1 MPPTESGL
9 TRIQLCGRLKADVEG
24 RHVTPELRGRQ
35 GRVLLAYLVMNRG
48 RPVSRDELIGAIWP
62 ESPPADPS
70 AALRT
75 QLSRLRSALGPHALA
90 GRDAVEL
97 HLPADTWIDVE
108 AAERAIVAADSALKA
123 ADWKDAWAHAH
134 IALNIAGRPF
144 LAGFEAPWVE
154 DVRRELEE
162 LHMRSREVIARAG
175 IGLGGSELAG
185 AERAARALIRSAP
198 FRESGYLL
206 LMRALVASGNKAEAL
221 RTYDELRNLLAEELG
236 SAPGAEIQ
244 ALHRRLLGGDPGEPA
259 APEPEIAPLGVAAA
273 PAGGESSVPAFELPL
288 PTWLLP
294 RRRSPFVGRV
304 AELEHLDELWEDT
317 SRGVR
322 QIVLVGGDPGVGKT
336 RLATE
341 FAQRVHSRGGGV
353 LYGRA
358 DEPGTLTYQ
367 PFVEALR
374 HWAINASVED
384 IEDGLGPNADI
395 LARLLPEITI
405 RLEHAP
411 SNGGELARDRL
422 FDAVTATFA
431 AISTK
436 RPTLLVIDD
445 LHWAD
450 AGSLLMLRHIARSP
464 HRAGMLILATYRETE
479 PSDLLSATLADLGRE
494 RLFERQH
501 LAGLSV
507 EEVVELVTSI
517 LGGAPEPGLG
527 ETIHEETGG
536 NPFLVEALVD
546 HLAATSETWP
556 QTAGSTRA
564 AIYADGVPDL
574 VREAISYRVGGL
586 GEVPAQVLELASL
599 IGREFESDLVVEVS
613 DLPGEEVISALEDA
627 VAAGLLTDVP
637 GTLDRYAFSHSLFRQ
652 AVYATV
658 GKGRRVALHR
668 RLAEV
673 LEKRHGAD
681 PRHVSELARH
691 FSGASPSAASKALEY
706 GVRAGASALGS
717 LAYEEAVEHYSG
729 ALAAL
734 DASGNDDDALR
745 CELLLA
751 LGDAE
756 WRCGDIEASREAFG
770 RAARIARGLGDSEAL
785 ARAALGFC
793 GRGWERFG
801 VRDEEA
807 LDLLEAA
814 LAEGSQPSGL
824 RCRALARL
832 AEMLHFSGDSTRAD
846 VASREALELARR
858 EDDPETTAAALIG
871 RWYACFGPDGLEER
885 ARLTRELT
893 ELTAGLGDRDIEIHA
908 RLLEV
913 VVRLELAEFAELDVA
928 ISEHAL
934 LADQMKEPA
943 GQVQSKAFQAMRGL
957 MEGRFADV
965 ERLAG
970 EVLEM
975 GALSEAPNAVQYS
988 ALELYLL
995 RWEQGRLA
1003 EMEAPV
1009 RDLVDR
1015 FKAIPAWRAM
1025 LAFLLADVG
1034 RPTEARAELERV
1046 MAPRLAEPARDAT
1059 WLAELTFDAMT
1070 VVLLEDAPS
1079 AAGLYDLLLPYRGRV
1094 VVFGGAAAYL
1104 GSVSHQLGT
1113 LASLLGR
1120 PTDAVGHLEEAVTVD
1135 ERAGAL
1141 PWLARGRYDLARI
1154 LASRGE
1160 SGDAER
1166 AGRLLAEAGRTAEHL
1181 GMERLLR
1188 RISSPL
1194 PSPAG

>member
-1 MPPTESGL
+1 M

-48 RPVSRDELIGAIWP
+48 RPVSRDELIAAIWP
-62 ESPPADPS
+62 GSPPADPA

-75 QLSRLRSALGPHALA
+75 QLSRLRSALGPNALA

-97 HLPADTWIDVE
+97 HLHPDTWIDVE
-108 AAERAIVAADSALKA
+108 AAERAIVAADTALKG

-162 LHMRSREVIARAG
+162 LHLRSREVIARAG

-206 LMRALVASGNKAEAL
+206 LMRALVASGNTAEAL
-221 RTYDELRNLLAEELG
+221 RTYDGLRNLLAEELG
-236 SAPGAEIQ
+236 SAPGAEVQ
-244 ALHRRLLGGDPGEPA
+244 ALHRRLLGGGGGEPVE
-259 APEPEIAPLGVAAA
+259 PEPVAA
-273 PAGGESSVPAFELPL
+273 PASLDLAPDQVEEGAAQASDLPL

-304 AELEHLDELWEDT
+304 EELEHLDELWVET
-317 SRGVR
+317 RRGIR
-322 QIVLVGGDPGVGKT
+322 QIVFVDGDPGVGKT

-341 FAQRVHSRGGGV
+341 FAQRVHAQGGGV

-374 HWAINASVED
+374 HWAINASAADVE
-384 IEDGLGPNADI
+384 EGLGPNAAV

-405 RLEHAP
+405 RLKHPP
-411 SNGGELARDRL
+411 SSGGELARDRL
-422 FDAVTATFA
+422 FDAVTATLA
-431 AISTK
+431 AISTA
-436 RPTLLVIDD
+436 RPTLLVVDD

-464 HRAGMLILATYRETE
+464 HRAGLMVLATYRETE

-501 LAGLSV
+501 LSGLSV

-517 LGGAPEPGLG
+517 LGEAPEPGLG

-546 HLAATSETWP
+546 HVAATTEAWP
-556 QTAGSTRA
+556 RTAGSTRA
-564 AIYADGVPDL
+564 AIYAGGVPDL
-574 VREAISYRVGGL
+574 VREAITHRVGGL

-613 DLPGEEVISALEDA
+613 ELPGEDVISALEDA
-627 VAAGLLTDVP
+627 VSAGLLADVP

-652 AVYATV
+652 AVYAAV
-658 GKGRRVALHR
+658 PKGRRVTLHR

-673 LEKRHGAD
+673 LEERHGAD

-691 FSGASPSAASKALEY
+691 FSGAGPSAAAKALEY
-706 GVRAGASALGS
+706 GVRAGASALRS
-717 LAYEEAVEHYSG
+717 LAFEEAVEHYSG
-729 ALAAL
+729 ALSAL
-734 DASGNDDDALR
+734 DSSGSEDEALR

-756 WRCGDIEASREAFG
+756 WRCGDIEASRQAFA
-770 RAARIARGLGDSEAL
+770 RAARIARGAEDSEAL

-793 GRGWERFG
+793 GDGWERFG
-801 VRDEEA
+801 VHDREA
-807 LDLLEAA
+807 LELLEAA
-814 LAEGSQPSGL
+814 LTDGSQSVRL
-824 RCRALARL
+824 RCQVLARL
-832 AEMLHFSGDSTRAD
+832 AEVLHYTGDTGRAD
-846 VASREALELARR
+846 VVSQEALDLARQ
-858 EDDPETTAAALIG
+858 EDDPEALAAALVG

-893 ELTAGLGDRDIEIHA
+893 ALAAELSDRDIEIHA

-934 LADQMKEPA
+934 LADQMKQPA
-943 GQVQSKAFQAMRGL
+943 GQLQSKAFQAMRGL

-970 EVLEM
+970 EVLEL
-975 GALSEAPNAVQYS
+975 GALSRTSSAVQYS
-988 ALELYLL
+988 ALALYLL
-995 RWEQGRLA
+995 RWEQGRIA
-1003 EMEAPV
+1003 EMEDPV

-1015 FKAIPAWRAM
+1015 FKTVPAWRAM
-1025 LAFLLADVG
+1025 LAFLLAELG
-1034 RPTEARAELERV
+1034 RSTEARAELERL
-1046 MAPRLAEPARDAT
+1046 MATRFAEPARDAT
-1059 WLAELTFDAMT
+1059 WLTELTFAAMT
-1070 VVLLEDAPS
+1070 VVLLEDARS
-1079 AAGLYDLLLPYRGRV
+1079 ASSLYELLRPYGGRA
-1094 VVFGGAAAYL
+1094 VVFGSAGAYL
-1104 GSVSHQLGT
+1104 GSISHQLGM
-1113 LASLLGR
+1113 LASTLER
-1120 PTDAVGHLEEAVTVD
+1120 QAEAVAHLEEAVSVNQ
-1135 ERAGAL
+1135 RAGAL
-1141 PWLARGRYDLARI
+1141 PWLARGRYDLART

-1166 AGRLLAEAGRTAEHL
+1166 AGRLLAEADRTAEQL

-1188 RISSPL
+1188 RISPRL